1 MRAGSA
7 IEGRRVRSRRV
18 RSLFLRV
25 GALGKRAPAGG
36 RSTKRIAR
44 FECSWMGEWQNLRV
58 RSTFLV
64 INRLIKNS
72 SRAMGLK
79 VALQFN

>member
-7 IEGRRVRSRRV
+7 MEGRRV

-36 RSTKRIAR
+36 RSTKTIAR
-44 FECSWMGEWQNLRV
+44 FECSWMREWQNRRV

-64 INRLIKNS
+64 MNRFIKNS